1 MKSMDCSTC
10 RKRLLESA
18 QEAYLKQ
25 QYRVYTDAAYTF
37 AVYATAAVLMAQI
50 RRGRSK
56 EYIKKLYD
64 DIVLVYDT
72 PQIFGKPISL
82 TDIMHTLESEYGI
95 DFKRIHI
102 TLETEKQFISGVR
115 KAVKDNERSRGI

>member
-1 MKSMDCSTC
+1 MKSMNCSTC
-10 RKRLLESA
+10 RKRILESA

-50 RRGRSK
+50 RRGRTK
-56 EYIKKLYD
+56 QYIQKLYD

-72 PQIFGKPISL
+72 PQMFGKPISL
-82 TDIMHTLESEYGI
+82 TDIMHRLEKDYGI

-115 KAVKDNERSRGI
+115 KAAKEI

>member
-10 RKRLLESA
+10 RKRILESA

-95 DFKRIHI
+95 DWKKLEVHHESEKRYL
-102 TLETEKQFISGVR
+102 TGVR
-115 KAVKDNERSRGI
+115 KAVKDNE